1 MGFSKATNNTRPS
14 NSCYFEVFEKL
25 TRACFFPNWT
35 RIHDIT
41 YTNRHRSHL
50 LKVPMQRNFQV
61 GDNNIKV
68 MFDIAS
74 LDCESLRTNNEIE
87 VCLFSV

>member
-1 MGFSKATNNTRPS
+1 MCWLGDVEIQNIVTQI
-14 NSCYFEVFEKL
+14 L
-25 TRACFFPNWT
+25 TYWQNV
-35 RIHDIT
+35 
-41 YTNRHRSHL
+41 YTF
-50 LKVPMQRNFQV
+50 KVPMQRKFQV

>member
-1 MGFSKATNNTRPS
+1 MFGNI
-14 NSCYFEVFEKL
+14 L
-25 TRACFFPNWT
+25 TFVT
-35 RIHDIT
+35 D
-41 YTNRHRSHL
+41 
-50 LKVPMQRNFQV
+50 LKVPMERNFQV

-74 LDCESLRTNNEIE
+74 LDCESLRMYNEIE